1 MREEEVEEREEDLEV
16 REEEVEEREEEVQG
30 EEDILLEEFSAEWY
44 PAELHGCSEVQLVE
58 LVEEE
63 ELGEEEEEL
72 EEEEV
77 LVDRAY
83 RSSRLGPTK
92 DRKTSLNTPVCEGK
106 SSL

>member
-1 MREEEVEEREEDLEV
+1 M
-16 REEEVEEREEEVQG
+16 
-30 EEDILLEEFSAEWY
+30 
-44 PAELHGCSEVQLVE
+44 E

-72 EEEEV
+72 EEEEEV

>member
-1 MREEEVEEREEDLEV
+1 M

-72 EEEEV
+72 EEEV